1 MDVKD
6 RILHKAN
13 DLFFRYGVRS
23 ITMDEIAAQC
33 GVSKKTIYQFFEDKD
48 ALVAAVLDKE
58 IDNTQ
63 GRCLDTRNISE
74 NAIHEVFLAMEFVI
88 QMFDSMHANVMFDLH
103 KHHPESYHKLEQHKS
118 KFLYTVTKENI
129 ERGQQEGLYRTELN
143 AEILAYMRLETVFMT
158 VRQELIPRHQHPPSV
173 VMQEISD
180 HFLYGMATPKGLELI
195 EKYKKDRTNK

>member
-1 MDVKD
+1 MDTKD

-13 DLFFRYGVRS
+13 ELFFRYGVRS

-33 GVSKKTIYQFFEDKD
+33 GISKKTIYQFFEDKD

-63 GRCLDTRNISE
+63 GRCLDTRDVSE
-74 NAIHEVFLAMEFVI
+74 NAVHEVFLAMEYVI
-88 QMFDSMHANVMFDLH
+88 QMFDSMHSNVMFDLH

-158 VRQELIPRHQHPPSV
+158 VRQELIPRHQYPPSV

-180 HFLYGMATPKGLELI
+180 HFLYGLATPKGLELI
-195 EKYKKDRTNK
+195 EKYKKDRTHK